1 MTKNASAI
9 LTASE
14 DIKDRKTDFDKLLT
28 QVAKEDQTAFIEI
41 FDYFAPRVKS
51 FLMRG
56 NLADSDAE
64 ELAQE
69 TMTTVWQKAAQ
80 FDPYV
85 ASASTW
91 IYTIA
96 RNKKID
102 RLRKNT
108 VSTLNLEDLVAAG
121 KEPEAETTNLD
132 WSQGRTKEKLAAA
145 IQSLPEEQAFLVRK
159 AFYDDLSHADIA
171 KQTHIPLGTV
181 KSRLRIGLAK
191 LRKIIFDNEN
201 VT

>member
-1 MTKNASAI
+1 MAQTQQAP
-9 LTASE
+9 
-14 DIKDRKTDFDKLLT
+14 KTPTGKDFDDLLV
-28 QVAKEDQTAFIEI
+28 QLARNGRQDDFVRI

-56 NLADSDAE
+56 GLNENDAE

-69 TMTTVWQKAAQ
+69 TLMTVWQKAGQ
-80 FDPYV
+80 FDPYM

-108 VSTLNLEDLVAAG
+108 VQTLNLEDLLLAG
-121 KEPEAETTNLD
+121 KEPAAENTDPD
-132 WSQGRTKEKLAAA
+132 WTQGRTKEKLAAA
-145 IQSLPEEQAFLVRK
+145 IGALPEEQAALVKR
-159 AFYDDLSHADIA
+159 AFYDDMSHADIA
-171 KQTHIPLGTV
+171 AATHLPLGTV

-191 LRKIIFDNEN
+191 LRKTLFEEKN
-201 VT
+201 VNGS